1 MIVAAGAMS
10 PFVEDLAVTLGVA
23 AVTSVV
29 FRRLGQPAVLGYLL
43 AGLII
48 GPYLPLPLFADP
60 ARVSALSDFGVV
72 LVMFGIGLHF
82 SPRDLTVAIPKAG
95 LVGLVQVSAMLWIGF
110 VLGRAFGMAVLPS
123 IFLGSA
129 VAISSTMV
137 VARAIEDYP
146 LPDATRELVFGV
158 LVIQDLVAVVMIA
171 ALTTVAS
178 GAGLEATEL
187 AITTGKLLG
196 FLALLVVVG
205 QLVVPRALQM
215 VAAMGHGET
224 LLIASAGLC
233 FGMSLLA
240 AKAGYSVALGAF
252 VAGSL
257 AASSGLSGRIEPL
270 LAPVRDLFAAV
281 FFVSVGM
288 MVDPKVV
295 LEIWYLAVT
304 VAIVVILG
312 QLSIVSVAAFVGG
325 HGLRRALQA
334 GLALGQVGEFSFILA
349 QLGVHSGV
357 ADPQLVPLV
366 VVAAVITATT
376 TPLAVRH
383 ADRIAAWI
391 DRRLPHRVHTVAA
404 LYESW
409 MASLLEARSKRRIVG
424 IRRFVRLAL
433 IDAVA
438 LIGVVVGSAVSKQH
452 VIDIGAGM
460 GVGEDLAKLALGVV
474 TAVAAAPFFVGL
486 VRCAR
491 AIGGTL
497 ARAALPRASS
507 GTDLA
512 FAPRRVLIVVL
523 QLAAVI
529 VIGLPVLVITQPMLP
544 AWFGLP
550 AVLVVFG
557 VVAITFWRRAD
568 ELDGHVRAGAEAV
581 AELLRQT
588 AGAPERFEAEHI
600 ERALPG
606 LGDITSVP
614 LSAESPACG
623 RTLAELDL
631 RGKTG
636 ATVLAIDREGESR
649 AVPSGTEPLRA
660 GDVLALVG
668 TAKAI
673 ALARATLTGH
683 AIAVEPPL

>member
-1 MIVAAGAMS
+1 VIVAAGAMS

-438 LIGVVVGSAVSKQH
+438 LIGVVVGSAVSEQH